1 MTTLFVSDL
10 HLSSARPAQLTLFLE
25 FIGRARQGVQ
35 ALYILGDLFEVW
47 LGDDDDTPPNAAVVA
62 ALAELT
68 SAGVAL
74 HIGYGNRDFLYGPR
88 FVAASGARLLD
99 DYAVIDLYDTP
110 TLVTH
115 GDLLCTRDVNYQ
127 RFRRV
132 VRHPLTRRL
141 FLATP
146 LAWRQRIA
154 HRTRTGTTAST
165 RRKDETIMDVD
176 ETTVAEVMARYD
188 VKLLIHGHTHRP
200 AVHDYGLEQRRRI
213 VLGDWYEQD
222 AVLVCDG
229 SGQHAMRVSEFLSGC
244 RTRSELD
251 SDSDQHQQEVQRDS
265 V

>member
-10 HLSSARPAQLTLFLE
+10 HLSGARPAQLTLFFE
-25 FIGRARQGVQ
+25 FIARARQGVQ

-110 TLVTH
+110 TLITH

-132 VRHPLTRRL
+132 VRHPLTRHL

-154 HRTRTGTTAST
+154 HRTRAGTTASM
-165 RRKDETIMDVD
+165 RRKDDTIMDVD

-222 AVLVCDG
+222 SVLVCDHI
-229 SGQHAMRVSEFLSGC
+229 GQRALRVSEFLSG
-244 RTRSELD
+244 RSTPSELD
-251 SDSDQHQQEVQRDS
+251 SNSDQHQQKVQRDS

>member
-25 FIGRARQGVQ
+25 FIARARQGVQ

-132 VRHPLTRRL
+132 VRHPLTRHL

-154 HRTRTGTTAST
+154 HRTRAGTTASM
-165 RRKDETIMDVD
+165 RRKDDAIMDVD
-176 ETTVAEVMARYD
+176 ETTVAEVMTRYD

-222 AVLVCDG
+222 SVLVCDR
-229 SGQHAMRVSEFLSGC
+229 SGQRAMRVSEFLSGC
-244 RTRSELD
+244 STPSELD
-251 SDSDQHQQEVQRDS
+251 SNSDQHQQKVQRDS